1 MPVDIICLYRLFE
14 MFGVAGITNES
25 AADAAPMEG
34 KAPRLWRGL
43 ERTAGTDDEESG
55 VRLMPPKKK

>member
-1 MPVDIICLYRLFE
+1 